1 MQGQTIITTH
11 DVDELFI
18 STVVR
23 LIQRRA
29 FPNLRNIIAKTH
41 SADIARWFPH
51 LRTEA
56 KTSLF
61 KVLIEEKRMGRSYGI
76 STVPISANSLKKQI
90 HLSLQVSCTRCL
102 QMM

>member
-1 MQGQTIITTH
+1 MQGPTIIKTH

-41 SADIARWFPH
+41 SAQPP
-51 LRTEA
+51 LM
-56 KTSLF
+56 S
-61 KVLIEEKRMGRSYGI
+61 
-76 STVPISANSLKKQI
+76 
-90 HLSLQVSCTRCL
+90 
-102 QMM
+102 